1 MVDSTSR
8 YMAFS
13 TVRQDAGSD
22 LAAGKDLADRK
33 YGAQGSLRT
42 GVSVAL
48 TGQGTGAVTIT
59 SMWDSSDACFAARAA
74 IYGDAEIQAWVSAN
88 NQVGVSFGLSKVR
101 QEVGDCEGAFACA
114 AVATATDHSD
124 ESSDAVTAQ
133 IEQVIMPHGINGF
146 RQVQLVAAGET
157 TGAYINLFYTNSV
170 DAYLAGSAAA
180 WSDPGFVAVSQKI
193 GATIVDR
200 LISKML

>member
-1 MVDSTSR
+1 
-8 YMAFS
+8 
-13 TVRQDAGSD
+13 
-22 LAAGKDLADRK
+22 
-33 YGAQGSLRT
+33 
-42 GVSVAL
+42 
-48 TGQGTGAVTIT
+48 
-59 SMWDSSDACFAARAA
+59 
-74 IYGDAEIQAWVSAN
+74 
-88 NQVGVSFGLSKVR
+88 
-101 QEVGDCEGAFACA
+101 
-114 AVATATDHSD
+114 
-124 ESSDAVTAQ
+124 
-133 IEQVIMPHGINGF
+133 MPHGINGF